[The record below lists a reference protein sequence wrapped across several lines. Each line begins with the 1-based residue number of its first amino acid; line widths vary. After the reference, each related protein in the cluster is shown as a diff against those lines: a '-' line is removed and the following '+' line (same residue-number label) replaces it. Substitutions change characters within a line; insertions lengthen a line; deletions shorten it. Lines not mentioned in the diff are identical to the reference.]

1 LVGPEFGENTH
12 QHEGFLALP
21 TEHGCTDPVYY
32 NFLQRN
38 DASKV
43 STKAIFA
50 SRSGE
55 LAALAVRYA
64 VPTVCANRGFA
75 MAGGLVSY
83 GSDIVCAY
91 RLTGG
96 YVGRILKGEKSADL
110 PVQQA
115 TKVESRINLKAAKAL
130 GVTVPLTLLGRADE
144 VIDAPPHLC
153 RDGATA
159 IGCCYR

>member
-1 LVGPEFGENTH
+1 MSLLALTLCAILVGPEFGENTH
-12 QHEGFLALP
+12 QHEGYLALP

-64 VPTVCANRGFA
+64 VPTVRVNRGFV

-83 GSDIVCAY
+83 GSDIVNAY
-91 RLTGG
+91 LCVPKTLSVLMTRRNRLSWRNDRFHP
-96 YVGRILKGEKSADL
+96 GR
-110 PVQQA
+110 
-115 TKVESRINLKAAKAL
+115 L
-130 GVTVPLTLLGRADE
+130 GL
-144 VIDAPPHLC
+144 
-153 RDGATA
+153 A
-159 IGCCYR
+159 IQVDDPA